1 MYTGDFKVKNSRL
14 FDGAMMQFPR
24 LETVMMESTYG
35 LAQDIMPPRED
46 CEAEIEKI
54 IRETLARKGKVLIPS
69 LGVGRSQEIMLILE
83 KMAREEKMDF
93 KVHLDGMVWDV
104 AALHN
109 AYPRFLKKEVREKI
123 FYEGQDPFLSPIFH
137 RIGSGK
143 ERAELIEG
151 GPCVIIA
158 TSGMLTGGPSLEYF
172 KKLADNPKNSMIF
185 VNYQGEGSLGK
196 KVQAGASEV
205 QVDNDFVKI
214 KLERYT
220 IGGLSGH
227 ADRAELMEFVQDVKP
242 RPRKVII
249 VHGEQSKTLDLASSL
264 HKAFRVE
271 TIAPR
276 NLETLRLK

>member
-1 MYTGDFKVKNSRL
+1 
-14 FDGAMMQFPR
+14 
-24 LETVMMESTYG
+24 
-35 LAQDIMPPRED
+35 
-46 CEAEIEKI
+46 
-54 IRETLARKGKVLIPS
+54 
-69 LGVGRSQEIMLILE
+69 
-83 KMAREEKMDF
+83 MDF